1 MPARNWGIAFV
12 AAAVAH
18 AAFAMWLLTHD
29 ALDTSAAKDEGREGI
44 EIGFAAAPGPVEDT
58 PDEAVATP
66 EPPPPPKPVR
76 PEPPPPVRVEKP
88 IVARPE
94 PAVAKVEAAAA
105 PTPEHTV
112 EAPATPT
119 PAVTTAATADA
130 VASTLAPA
138 VASSAPASGTSVS
151 AHAGA
156 HKGDARSYLA
166 SLMRWLNRH
175 KEYPAALKK
184 EKQQGTVVLQFM
196 IDKSG
201 KVISSSIRKSSG
213 NSALD
218 QAALEMLAKADPLP
232 AIPDSMRRDQLSL
245 AIPVEYSLIT
255 K

>member
-1 MPARNWGIAFV
+1 
-12 AAAVAH
+12 
-18 AAFAMWLLTHD
+18 
-29 ALDTSAAKDEGREGI
+29 
-44 EIGFAAAPGPVEDT
+44 
-58 PDEAVATP
+58 
-66 EPPPPPKPVR
+66 
-76 PEPPPPVRVEKP
+76 
-88 IVARPE
+88 
-94 PAVAKVEAAAA
+94 

>member
-1 MPARNWGIAFV
+1 MPARNWGMAFV
-12 AAAVAH
+12 AAALSH
-18 AAFAMWLLTHD
+18 AALAMWLLTGD
-29 ALDTSAAKDEGREGI
+29 ALDTSAAKDEGRAGI
-44 EIGFAAAPGPVEDT
+44 EIGFAAAPGPVDDI
-58 PDEAVATP
+58 PDETAIPP

-76 PEPPPPVRVEKP
+76 PEPRPPVRVEKP

-94 PAVAKVEAAAA
+94 PVAEKVETAAA
-105 PTPEHTV
+105 PTPEPAAEAAVTS
-112 EAPATPT
+112 APAR
-119 PAVTTAATADA
+119 TTAAT
-130 VASTLAPA
+130 TPA
-138 VASSAPASGTSVS
+138 VAATTSSSTPASGTSVS
-151 AHAGA
+151 AHAGE
-156 HKGDARSYLA
+156 HKGDARNYLA

-201 KVISSSIRKSSG
+201 KVISSGIRKSSG
-213 NSALD
+213 NGALD